1 MKDLTLKSVTKL
13 FSEKRNII
21 FIPHSSPDAD
31 ALGSC
36 LALYHFFNQE
46 NEVNIISPN
55 EYTEIL
61 NFLPGSENIL
71 NYETDKEKCE
81 SIFNKGNVIF
91 TLDFNSL
98 SRARNLSSLI
108 SKSSATTIMI
118 DHHEN
123 PDNYADITISN
134 SKMSS
139 TCEMVYDFICSID
152 KSKIDNNIATCIY
165 TGIVADT
172 GSFRFPSTT
181 SKTLKVGSELINHGV
196 NVTEI
201 FEKLH
206 NNFQFKRLKLLGSA
220 INNFKKI
227 EGLPVVY
234 TSITDNDQKVN
245 DFKKGDSEG
254 FVNFGLSVADI
265 LCSVLFIEKKDEG
278 LIKISFR
285 SKGDF
290 KVNIFASKF
299 FNGGG
304 HEHASGGISK
314 LSLEETVEKFIGDI
328 KKYVK
333 ENYE

>member
-36 LALYHFFNQE
+36 LALYHFFKSK

-81 SIFNKGNVIF
+81 NIFNKGNVIF

-123 PDNYADITISN
+123 PNNYADITISN
-134 SKMSS
+134 SRMSS

-152 KSKIDNNIATCIY
+152 KSKIDNKIATCIY

-290 KVNIFASKF
+290 KVNIFASKY

-304 HEHASGGISK
+304 HEHASGGISR
-314 LSLEETVEKFIGDI
+314 LSLKETEKKFIKDI
-328 KKYVK
+328 KKYIK

>member
-1 MKDLTLKSVTKL
+1 MNGHILNSVTKL
-13 FSEKRNII
+13 ISEKRNII
-21 FIPHSSPDAD
+21 LIPHSSPDAD

-36 LALYHFFNQE
+36 LAIYHFFNQE

-71 NYETDKEKCE
+71 NYERDKEKCE
-81 SIFNKGNVIF
+81 NIFNKGDVIF

-98 SRARNLSSLI
+98 GRARNLSSLI

-152 KSKIDNNIATCIY
+152 KSKIDNKIATCIY

-206 NNFQFKRLKLLGSA
+206 NNFQFNRLKLLGST
-220 INNFKKI
+220 INNFKRI

-245 DFKKGDSEG
+245 NFKKGDSEG

-290 KVNIFASKF
+290 KVNIFASKY

-304 HEHASGGISK
+304 HEHASGGISR
-314 LSLEETVEKFIGDI
+314 LSLKETEKKFIKDI
-328 KKYVK
+328 KKYIK

>member
-1 MKDLTLKSVTKL
+1 
-13 FSEKRNII
+13 
-21 FIPHSSPDAD
+21 
-31 ALGSC
+31 
-36 LALYHFFNQE
+36 
-46 NEVNIISPN
+46 
-55 EYTEIL
+55 
-61 NFLPGSENIL
+61 
-71 NYETDKEKCE
+71 
-81 SIFNKGNVIF
+81 
-91 TLDFNSL
+91 
-98 SRARNLSSLI
+98 
-108 SKSSATTIMI
+108 MI

-152 KSKIDNNIATCIY
+152 KSKIDNKIATCIY

-206 NNFQFKRLKLLGSA
+206 NNFQFNRLKLLGST
-220 INNFKKI
+220 INNFKRI
-227 EGLPVVY
+227 SGLPVVY

-245 DFKKGDSEG
+245 NFKKGDSEG

-290 KVNIFASKF
+290 KVNIFASKY

-304 HEHASGGISK
+304 HEHASGGISR
-314 LSLEETVEKFIGDI
+314 LSLKETEKKFIKDI
-328 KKYVK
+328 KKYIK

>member
-1 MKDLTLKSVTKL
+1 MNDNILKSVTKL

-36 LALYHFFNQE
+36 LALYHFFKSK

-61 NFLPGSENIL
+61 NFLPGSENVL
-71 NYETDKEKCE
+71 NYERDKEKCE
-81 SIFNKGNVIF
+81 NMIDKGDVIF

-98 SRARNLSSLI
+98 GRARNLSSLI
-108 SKSSATTIMI
+108 SKSSTTTIMI

-152 KSKIDNNIATCIY
+152 KSKIDNKIATCIY

-181 SKTLKVGSELINHGV
+181 SKTLMVGSELINHGV

-206 NNFQFKRLKLLGSA
+206 NNFQFNRLKLLGST
-220 INNFKKI
+220 INNFKRI

-245 DFKKGDSEG
+245 NFKKGDSEG

-290 KVNIFASKF
+290 KVNIFASKY

-304 HEHASGGISK
+304 HEHASGGISR
-314 LSLEETVEKFIGDI
+314 LSLKETEKKFIKDI
-328 KKYVK
+328 KKYIK

>member
-81 SIFNKGNVIF
+81 NIFNKGNVIF

-152 KSKIDNNIATCIY
+152 KSKIDNKIATCIY

-290 KVNIFASKF
+290 KVNIFASKY

-304 HEHASGGISK
+304 HEHASGGISR
-314 LSLEETVEKFIGDI
+314 LSLKETEKKFIKDI
-328 KKYVK
+328 KKYIK

>member
-71 NYETDKEKCE
+71 NYERDKEKCE
-81 SIFNKGNVIF
+81 NIFNKGDVIF

-98 SRARNLSSLI
+98 GRARNLSSLI

-123 PDNYADITISN
+123 PDSYADITISN

-152 KSKIDNNIATCIY
+152 KSKIDNKIATCIY

-234 TSITDNDQKVN
+234 TSITDNDQKIN

-290 KVNIFASKF
+290 KVNIFASKY

-314 LSLEETVEKFIGDI
+314 LTLQETEEKFISDI
-328 KKYVK
+328 KKYIK

>member
-71 NYETDKEKCE
+71 NYERDKEKCE
-81 SIFNKGNVIF
+81 NIFNKGDVIF

-98 SRARNLSSLI
+98 GRARNLSSLI

-152 KSKIDNNIATCIY
+152 KSKIDNKIATCIY

-234 TSITDNDQKVN
+234 TSITDSDQKIN

-290 KVNIFASKF
+290 KVNIFASKY

-314 LSLEETVEKFIGDI
+314 LTLQETEEKFISDI
-328 KKYVK
+328 KKYIK

>member
-81 SIFNKGNVIF
+81 NIFNKGNVIF

-123 PDNYADITISN
+123 PNNYADITISN

-152 KSKIDNNIATCIY
+152 KSKIDNKIATCIY

-234 TSITDNDQKVN
+234 TSITDNDQKIN

-290 KVNIFASKF
+290 KVNIFASKY

-304 HEHASGGISK
+304 HEYASGGISK
-314 LSLEETVEKFIGDI
+314 LSLQETEEKFIIDI
-328 KKYVK
+328 KKYIK

>member
-152 KSKIDNNIATCIY
+152 KSKIDNKIATCIY

-278 LIKISFR
+278 LIKISFQ
-285 SKGDF
+285 F
-290 KVNIFASKF
+290 LLNLI
-299 FNGGG
+299 
-304 HEHASGGISK
+304 
-314 LSLEETVEKFIGDI
+314 
-328 KKYVK
+328 
-333 ENYE
+333 

>member
-36 LALYHFFNQE
+36 LALYHFFKSK

-71 NYETDKEKCE
+71 NYERDKEKCE
-81 SIFNKGNVIF
+81 DIINKGDVIF

-98 SRARNLSSLI
+98 GRARNLSSLI

-123 PDNYADITISN
+123 PNNYADITISN
-134 SKMSS
+134 SRMSS

-152 KSKIDNNIATCIY
+152 KSKIDNKIATCIY

-290 KVNIFASKF
+290 KVNIFASKY

-304 HEHASGGISK
+304 HEYASGGISK
-314 LSLEETVEKFIGDI
+314 LSLQETEEKFIIDI
-328 KKYVK
+328 KKYIK

>member
-1 MKDLTLKSVTKL
+1 MNDNILKSVTKL

-21 FIPHSSPDAD
+21 LIPHSSPDAD

-36 LALYHFFNQE
+36 LALYHFFKSK

-61 NFLPGSENIL
+61 NFLPGSENVL
-71 NYETDKEKCE
+71 NYERDKEKCE
-81 SIFNKGNVIF
+81 NIIDKGDVIF

-98 SRARNLSSLI
+98 GRARNLSSLI

-152 KSKIDNNIATCIY
+152 KSIIDNKIATCIY

-206 NNFQFKRLKLLGSA
+206 NNFQFNRLKLLGST
-220 INNFKKI
+220 INNFKRI
-227 EGLPVVY
+227 SGLPVVY

-245 DFKKGDSEG
+245 NFKKGDSEG

-290 KVNIFASKF
+290 KVNIFASKY

-304 HEHASGGISK
+304 HEHASGGISR
-314 LSLEETVEKFIGDI
+314 LSLKETEKKFIKDI
-328 KKYVK
+328 KKYIK

>member
-1 MKDLTLKSVTKL
+1 MNDNILKSVTKL

-21 FIPHSSPDAD
+21 LIPHSSPDAD

-36 LALYHFFNQE
+36 LALYHFFKSKNG
-46 NEVNIISPN
+46 VNIISPN

-61 NFLPGSENIL
+61 NFLPGSENVL
-71 NYETDKEKCE
+71 NYERDKEKCE
-81 SIFNKGNVIF
+81 NIIDKGDVIF

-98 SRARNLSSLI
+98 GRARNLSSLI

-152 KSKIDNNIATCIY
+152 KSIIDNKIATCIY

-206 NNFQFKRLKLLGSA
+206 NNFQFNRLKLLGST
-220 INNFKKI
+220 INNFKRI

-245 DFKKGDSEG
+245 NFKKGDSEG

-290 KVNIFASKF
+290 KVNIFASKY

-304 HEHASGGISK
+304 HEHASGGISR
-314 LSLEETVEKFIGDI
+314 LSLKETEKKFIKDI
-328 KKYVK
+328 KKYIK

>member
-1 MKDLTLKSVTKL
+1 MNDNILKSVTKL

-21 FIPHSSPDAD
+21 LIPHSSPDAD

-36 LALYHFFNQE
+36 LALYHFFKSKNG
-46 NEVNIISPN
+46 VNIISPN

-71 NYETDKEKCE
+71 NFERDKEKCE
-81 SIFNKGNVIF
+81 DIINKGDVIF

-98 SRARNLSSLI
+98 GRARNLSSLI

-152 KSKIDNNIATCIY
+152 KSIIDNKIATCIY

-206 NNFQFKRLKLLGSA
+206 NNFQFNRLKLLGST
-220 INNFKKI
+220 INNFKRI

-245 DFKKGDSEG
+245 NFKKGDSEG

-290 KVNIFASKF
+290 KVNIFASKY

-304 HEHASGGISK
+304 HEHASGGISR
-314 LSLEETVEKFIGDI
+314 LSLKETEKKFIKDI
-328 KKYVK
+328 KKYIK

>member
-1 MKDLTLKSVTKL
+1 MNDNILKSVTKL

-21 FIPHSSPDAD
+21 LIPHSSPDAD

-36 LALYHFFNQE
+36 LALYHFFKSK

-61 NFLPGSENIL
+61 NFLPGSENVL
-71 NYETDKEKCE
+71 NYERDKEKCE
-81 SIFNKGNVIF
+81 NIIDKGDVIF

-98 SRARNLSSLI
+98 GRARNLSSLI

-152 KSKIDNNIATCIY
+152 KSIIDNKIATCIY

-181 SKTLKVGSELINHGV
+181 SKTLRVGSELINHGV

-206 NNFQFKRLKLLGSA
+206 NNFQFNRLKLLGST
-220 INNFKKI
+220 INNFKRI

-245 DFKKGDSEG
+245 NFKKGDSEG

-290 KVNIFASKF
+290 KVNIFASKY

-304 HEHASGGISK
+304 HEHASGGISR
-314 LSLEETVEKFIGDI
+314 LSLKETEKKFIKDI
-328 KKYVK
+328 KKYIK

>member
-1 MKDLTLKSVTKL
+1 MNDNILKSVTKL

-21 FIPHSSPDAD
+21 LIPHSSPDAD

-36 LALYHFFNQE
+36 LALYHFFKSK

-61 NFLPGSENIL
+61 NFLPGSENVL
-71 NYETDKEKCE
+71 NYERDKEKCE
-81 SIFNKGNVIF
+81 NMIEKGDVIF

-98 SRARNLSSLI
+98 GRARNLSSLI

-152 KSKIDNNIATCIY
+152 KSIIDNKIATCIY

-206 NNFQFKRLKLLGSA
+206 NNFQFNRLKLLGST
-220 INNFKKI
+220 INNFKRI
-227 EGLPVVY
+227 SGLPVVY

-245 DFKKGDSEG
+245 NFKKGDSEG

-290 KVNIFASKF
+290 KVNIFASKY

-304 HEHASGGISK
+304 HEHASGGISR
-314 LSLEETVEKFIGDI
+314 LSLKETEKKFIKDI
-328 KKYVK
+328 KKYIK

>member
-1 MKDLTLKSVTKL
+1 MNDNILKSVTKL

-36 LALYHFFNQE
+36 LALYHFFKSK

-71 NYETDKEKCE
+71 NYEIDKEKCE
-81 SIFNKGNVIF
+81 DIINKGDVIF

-98 SRARNLSSLI
+98 GRARNLSSLI
-108 SKSSATTIMI
+108 SKSSATTVMI

-152 KSKIDNNIATCIY
+152 KSKIDNKIATCIY

-181 SKTLKVGSELINHGV
+181 SKTLMVGSKLIDHGV

-206 NNFQFKRLKLLGSA
+206 NNFQFNRLKLLGST
-220 INNFKKI
+220 INNFKRI

-245 DFKKGDSEG
+245 NFKKGDSEG

-290 KVNIFASKF
+290 KVNIFASKY

-304 HEHASGGISK
+304 HEHASGGISR
-314 LSLEETVEKFIGDI
+314 LSLKETEKKFIKDI
-328 KKYVK
+328 KKYIK

>member
-71 NYETDKEKCE
+71 NYERDKEKCE
-81 SIFNKGNVIF
+81 NIFNKGDVIF

-98 SRARNLSSLI
+98 GRARNLSSLI

-152 KSKIDNNIATCIY
+152 KSKIDNKIATCIY

-290 KVNIFASKF
+290 KVNIFASKY

-314 LSLEETVEKFIGDI
+314 LSLQETEEKIY
-328 KKYVK
+328 K
-333 ENYE
+333 

>member
-1 MKDLTLKSVTKL
+1 MNDNILNSVNEL

-21 FIPHSSPDAD
+21 LIPHSSPDAD

-36 LALYHFFNQE
+36 LAIYHFFNQK

-71 NYETDKEKCE
+71 NYERDKEKCE
-81 SIFNKGNVIF
+81 NIFNKADVIF

-152 KSKIDNNIATCIY
+152 KSKIDNKIATCIY

-181 SKTLKVGSELINHGV
+181 SKTLMVGSELINHGV

-227 EGLPVVY
+227 DGLPVVY
-234 TSITDNDQKVN
+234 TSITDKDQKVN

-290 KVNIFASKF
+290 KVNIFASKY

-314 LSLEETVEKFIGDI
+314 LSLKETEKKFITDI
-328 KKYVK
+328 TQYINQ
-333 ENYE
+333 NYE

>member
-71 NYETDKEKCE
+71 NYERDKEKCE
-81 SIFNKGNVIF
+81 NIFNKGDVIF

-98 SRARNLSSLI
+98 GRARNLSSLI

-152 KSKIDNNIATCIY
+152 KSKIDNKIATCIY

-234 TSITDNDQKVN
+234 TSITDKDQKVN

-290 KVNIFASKF
+290 KVNIFASKY

-304 HEHASGGISK
+304 HEHASGGISR
-314 LSLEETVEKFIGDI
+314 LSLKETEKKFIKDI
-328 KKYVK
+328 KKYIK

>member
-71 NYETDKEKCE
+71 NFERDKEKCE
-81 SIFNKGNVIF
+81 DIINKGDVIF

-98 SRARNLSSLI
+98 GRARNLSSLI

-152 KSKIDNNIATCIY
+152 KSKIDNKIATCIY

-206 NNFQFKRLKLLGSA
+206 NNFQFNRLKLLGST
-220 INNFKKI
+220 INNFKRI
-227 EGLPVVY
+227 DGLPVVY

-245 DFKKGDSEG
+245 NFKKGDSEG

-290 KVNIFASKF
+290 KVNIFASKY

-304 HEHASGGISK
+304 HEHASGGISR
-314 LSLEETVEKFIGDI
+314 LSLKETEKKFIKDI
-328 KKYVK
+328 KKYIK

>member
-71 NYETDKEKCE
+71 NYERDKEKCE
-81 SIFNKGNVIF
+81 NIFNKGDVIF

-98 SRARNLSSLI
+98 GRARNLSSLI

-152 KSKIDNNIATCIY
+152 KSKIDNKIATCIY

-181 SKTLKVGSELINHGV
+181 SKTLRVGSELINHGV

-234 TSITDNDQKVN
+234 TSITDSDQKIN

-290 KVNIFASKF
+290 KVNIFASKY

-314 LSLEETVEKFIGDI
+314 LTLQETEEKFISDI
-328 KKYVK
+328 KKYIK

>member
-181 SKTLKVGSELINHGV
+181 SKTLKVGSELINYGV

-234 TSITDNDQKVN
+234 TSITDKDQKVN

-314 LSLEETVEKFIGDI
+314 LSLQETEKKFISDI
-328 KKYVK
+328 KKYIK

>member
-1 MKDLTLKSVTKL
+1 MNGHILNSVTKL
-13 FSEKRNII
+13 ISEKRNII
-21 FIPHSSPDAD
+21 LIPHSSPDAD

-36 LALYHFFNQE
+36 LALYHFFKLN

-55 EYTEIL
+55 EYTDIL

-71 NYETDKEKCE
+71 IYDTDKEKCE
-81 SIFNKGNVIF
+81 NIFNKANVVF

-98 SRARNLSSLI
+98 GRARNLSGLI
-108 SKSSATTIMI
+108 SKSSAITIMI

-139 TCEMVYDFICSID
+139 TCEMVYDFIYSID
-152 KSKIDNNIATCIY
+152 KSKIDNKIATCIY

-181 SKTLKVGSELINHGV
+181 SKTLKVGSELINYGV

-206 NNFQFKRLKLLGSA
+206 NNFQFNRLKLLGST
-220 INNFKKI
+220 INNFKRIK
-227 EGLPVVY
+227 GLPVVY
-234 TSITDNDQKVN
+234 TSITDKDQKVN
-245 DFKKGDSEG
+245 NFKKGDSEG
-254 FVNFGLSVADI
+254 FVNFGLSVADV

-285 SKGDF
+285 SKADF
-290 KVNIFASKF
+290 KVNIFASKY

-314 LSLEETVEKFIGDI
+314 LSLKETEEKFISDI
-328 KKYVK
+328 KKYIK

>member
-13 FSEKRNII
+13 FAEKRNII

-234 TSITDNDQKVN
+234 TKITDKDQKVN

-314 LSLEETVEKFIGDI
+314 LSLQETEKKFISDI
-328 KKYVK
+328 KKYIK

>member
-71 NYETDKEKCE
+71 NYEREKEKCE
-81 SIFNKGNVIF
+81 DIINKGDVIF

-98 SRARNLSSLI
+98 GRARNLSSLI

-152 KSKIDNNIATCIY
+152 KSKIDNKIATCIY

-278 LIKISFR
+278 FIKISFR

-290 KVNIFASKF
+290 KVNIFASKY

-314 LSLEETVEKFIGDI
+314 LTLQETEEKFISDI
-328 KKYVK
+328 KKYIK

>member
-61 NFLPGSENIL
+61 NFLPGSENVL
-71 NYETDKEKCE
+71 NYERDKEKCE
-81 SIFNKGNVIF
+81 NMIDKGDVIF

-234 TSITDNDQKVN
+234 TSITENDQKVN

-290 KVNIFASKF
+290 KVNIFASKY

-304 HEHASGGISK
+304 HEHASGGISR
-314 LSLEETVEKFIGDI
+314 LSLKETEKKFIKDI
-328 KKYVK
+328 KKYIK

>member
-181 SKTLKVGSELINHGV
+181 SKTLKVGSELINYGV

-234 TSITDNDQKVN
+234 TSITDKDQKVN

-254 FVNFGLSVADI
+254 FVNFGLSVAGI

-290 KVNIFASKF
+290 KVNIFASKY

-314 LSLEETVEKFIGDI
+314 LTLQETEEKFISDI
-328 KKYVK
+328 KKYIK

>member
-1 MKDLTLKSVTKL
+1 MNDNILNSVNKL

-21 FIPHSSPDAD
+21 LIPHSSPDAD

-36 LALYHFFNQE
+36 LAIYHFFNQE

-71 NYETDKEKCE
+71 NYERDKEKCE
-81 SIFNKGNVIF
+81 NIFNKADIIF

-152 KSKIDNNIATCIY
+152 KSKIDNKIATCIY

-181 SKTLKVGSELINHGV
+181 SKTLRVGSELINHGV

-234 TSITDNDQKVN
+234 TSITDKDQKVN

-290 KVNIFASKF
+290 KVNIFASKY

-314 LSLEETVEKFIGDI
+314 LSLKETEKKFITDI
-328 KKYVK
+328 TQYINQ
-333 ENYE
+333 NYE

>member
-1 MKDLTLKSVTKL
+1 MNDNILNSVIEL
-13 FSEKRNII
+13 FSKKRNII
-21 FIPHSSPDAD
+21 LIPHSSPDAD

-61 NFLPGSENIL
+61 NFLPGSLNII
-71 NYETDKEKCE
+71 NYERDKEKCE
-81 SIFNKGNVIF
+81 NIFKKGDVIF

-98 SRARNLSSLI
+98 GRARNLSSLI

-123 PDNYADITISN
+123 PDNYADINISD

-152 KSKIDNNIATCIY
+152 KSKIDNKIATCIY

-181 SKTLKVGSELINHGV
+181 SKTLMVGSELINHGV

-234 TSITDNDQKVN
+234 TSITDKDQKIN

-278 LIKISFR
+278 FIKISFR

-290 KVNIFASKF
+290 KVNIFASKY

-314 LSLEETVEKFIGDI
+314 LSLKETEKKFITDI
-328 KKYVK
+328 TQYINQ
-333 ENYE
+333 NYE

>member
-1 MKDLTLKSVTKL
+1 MNDNILNSVIEL

-21 FIPHSSPDAD
+21 LIPHSSPDAD

-36 LALYHFFNQE
+36 LAIYHFFNQE

-71 NYETDKEKCE
+71 NYERDKEKCE
-81 SIFNKGNVIF
+81 NIFNKADVIF

-123 PDNYADITISN
+123 PDNYADITISD

-152 KSKIDNNIATCIY
+152 KSKIDNKIATCIY

-181 SKTLKVGSELINHGV
+181 SKTLRVGSELINHGV

-234 TSITDNDQKVN
+234 TSITDKDQKVN

-290 KVNIFASKF
+290 KVNIFASKY

-314 LSLEETVEKFIGDI
+314 LSLKETEKKFITDI
-328 KKYVK
+328 TQYINQ
-333 ENYE
+333 NYE